1 MKSSVTISSMWSM
14 LQKHSV
20 LIIMLIVMFGTTFCN
35 FSEFI
40 DYELKSKWYCLYL
53 MISIFIP
60 LFLLASYKNKMAQQI
75 CVSKSLLTLL
85 LLYFFIRIVFGQLS
99 LSNVAFCLLF
109 ILLYYLLASIQVG
122 WSFVYISSSVIVVSL
137 FMSLYGIAQYIGL
150 ISSRHLFMVV
160 GSFDNPAGYA
170 SMLSMSIPF
179 VCYYIYSDKCD
190 KKTPLWFIYFVIV
203 LAITLSASRTG
214 ILISIIISVTYI
226 IKRYKINFSNVT
238 LWLKFIMMLLVIA
251 IILGFYIFKK
261 DSTKGR
267 VIIWRCTWEMIKEK
281 PWFGHGYKSFEAK
294 YMLYQADYFEQNKK
308 SDYIL
313 LSDNVKHPFNEFIL
327 LIVEFGFFAFFL
339 FLLFVIQLILL
350 YRKRQTD
357 ESFSLMLS
365 LLAIAIFSFFSYPF
379 QYPHTWLIFFM
390 CVQLILFDNREKQC
404 KIYWPSK
411 FIVVFSSILLFSI
424 TVKEMYFENKW
435 YLIEHKRKF
444 GNIQE
449 VIATY
454 ETLYPHLKKNA
465 YFLYN
470 YAAKLNYFGYY
481 ERSCFL
487 VDKCRNYFNDYD
499 VQMLI
504 ADNLFHLEE
513 WNKAKNHYSK
523 AFYMCPNRFV
533 PLNQLHK
540 IAILENDSNMARK
553 IACLIID
560 KPTKVP
566 SATVYKIKQK
576 MQQYLETD
584 INCIVK

>member
-1 MKSSVTISSMWSM
+1 
-14 LQKHSV
+14 
-20 LIIMLIVMFGTTFCN
+20 
-35 FSEFI
+35 
-40 DYELKSKWYCLYL
+40 
-53 MISIFIP
+53 
-60 LFLLASYKNKMAQQI
+60 
-75 CVSKSLLTLL
+75 
-85 LLYFFIRIVFGQLS
+85 
-99 LSNVAFCLLF
+99 
-109 ILLYYLLASIQVG
+109 
-122 WSFVYISSSVIVVSL
+122 
-137 FMSLYGIAQYIGL
+137 
-150 ISSRHLFMVV
+150 
-160 GSFDNPAGYA
+160 
-170 SMLSMSIPF
+170 
-179 VCYYIYSDKCD
+179 
-190 KKTPLWFIYFVIV
+190 
-203 LAITLSASRTG
+203 
-214 ILISIIISVTYI
+214 
-226 IKRYKINFSNVT
+226 
-238 LWLKFIMMLLVIA
+238 
-251 IILGFYIFKK
+251 
-261 DSTKGR
+261 
-267 VIIWRCTWEMIKEK
+267 
-281 PWFGHGYKSFEAK
+281 
-294 YMLYQADYFEQNKK
+294 
-308 SDYIL
+308 
-313 LSDNVKHPFNEFIL
+313 
-327 LIVEFGFFAFFL
+327 
-339 FLLFVIQLILL
+339 
-350 YRKRQTD
+350 
-357 ESFSLMLS
+357 
-365 LLAIAIFSFFSYPF
+365 
-379 QYPHTWLIFFM
+379 
-390 CVQLILFDNREKQC
+390 
-404 KIYWPSK
+404 
-411 FIVVFSSILLFSI
+411 
-424 TVKEMYFENKW
+424 MYFENKW

>member
-1 MKSSVTISSMWSM
+1 MYSM
-14 LQKHSV
+14 LQKHCV
-20 LIIMLIVMFGTTFCN
+20 LVIMLIVMSGITFCN
-35 FSEFI
+35 FSGLI

-53 MISIFIP
+53 MMSIFMP
-60 LFLLASYKNKMAQQI
+60 LFLLVSYKNKMTRHI
-75 CVSKSLLTLL
+75 CVFKSLLTPLF
-85 LLYFFIRIVFGQLS
+85 LYFLIRIVIGQFS
-99 LSNVAFCLLF
+99 LSNIAFCLLF
-109 ILLYYLLASIQVG
+109 ILLYYLLASIQFSR
-122 WSFVYISSSVIVVSL
+122 SFIYISISVIIASL
-137 FMSLYGIAQYIGL
+137 LMSLYGIAQYIGL
-150 ISSRHLFMVV
+150 ISSGHLFKVV
-160 GSFDNPAGYA
+160 GNFDNPAGYA

-179 VCYYIYSDKCD
+179 VCYYIYSDKCN
-190 KKTPLWFIYFVIV
+190 KKTPLLLIYFVII
-203 LAITLSASRTG
+203 LAIILSASRTG

-226 IKRYKINFSNVT
+226 TKRYKIFFSNIA
-238 LWLKFIMMLLVIA
+238 LWIKFVMMLLVIA
-251 IILGFYIFKK
+251 IILGFYMFKK

-294 YMLYQADYFEQNKK
+294 YMLYQANYFKRNKENK
-308 SDYIL
+308 DIL

-339 FLLFVIQLILL
+339 LLLFVIQLILL
-350 YRKRQTD
+350 YRKRQTG
-357 ESFSLMLS
+357 ESFSLILS

-404 KIYWPSK
+404 KIYWSSK
-411 FIVVFSSILLFSI
+411 FIVLFSSILLFSI
-424 TVKEMYFENKW
+424 SVKEIYFENKW
-435 YLIEHKRKF
+435 YLIERKRKF
-444 GNIQE
+444 GNVQE

-454 ETLYPHLKKNA
+454 ETLYPYLKQNA

-470 YAAKLNYFGYY
+470 YAIKLNYFGYY
-481 ERSCFL
+481 ERSGLL
-487 VDKCRNYFNDYD
+487 VDECRNYFNDYD

-513 WNKAKNHYSK
+513 WNKAKKHYSK

-560 KPTKVP
+560 KPIKIP